1 MRHKDKTLTCSDC
14 SLFFMFSADEQGLSG
29 ELGYDQPKRC
39 STCRRLL
46 EDARDTGSNGA
57 RSRLSRLHA
66 RTGTGIQRA
75 QRTIV
80 TPSASFSL
88 SL

>member
-1 MRHKDKTLTCSDC
+1 MSHKDKNLTCSDC
-14 SLFFMFSADEQGLSG
+14 SLFFMFSAEEQGVSG
-29 ELGYDQPKRC
+29 ELGYDQPNRC
-39 STCRRLL
+39 RTCRRLL

-57 RSRLSRLHA
+57 RARLRRLHA
-66 RTGTGIQRA
+66 RTVAGIQRT